1 MESLVCYKQLLLRRH
16 AQQLGTA
23 RESLTHE
30 CLRLLSDLQ
39 EIDPSRR
46 RRYEDLGKLSDILSL
61 LNWVLTTPYEQP
73 LE

>member
-1 MESLVCYKQLLLRRH
+1 MCYKQLLLRRH
-16 AQQLGTA
+16 AQQLNGTA
-23 RESLTHE
+23 RESLIQE